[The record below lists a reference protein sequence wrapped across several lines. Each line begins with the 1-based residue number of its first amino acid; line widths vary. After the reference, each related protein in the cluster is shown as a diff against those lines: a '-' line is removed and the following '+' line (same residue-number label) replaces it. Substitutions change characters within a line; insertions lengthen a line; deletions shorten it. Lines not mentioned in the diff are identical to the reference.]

1 MTAPL
6 KIIFAGTPDFAAA
19 HLQALID
26 SQHEVIAVYTKPD
39 AVAGRGNKLRA
50 SPVKQLALAHDLS
63 VYQPKSL
70 KKDPAQQELA
80 DLNADL
86 MVVVA
91 YGLMFPQ
98 VVLDTPRLG
107 CINVHGSILPR
118 WRGAAPF
125 QRAIWAGD
133 AESGVTIMQ
142 MNIGLD
148 TGDILMVDKCPIDAD
163 ETSESLYN
171 KIAQTGPHTLVRA
184 VDELAAGN
192 LTPIKQDDEQ
202 ANYAEKLSKE
212 EALMDWSL
220 PAAQLERCVRA
231 FNPWPVSYI
240 VIDDKGTKRNVKVW
254 QSYVSDESTKAA
266 YGTVVS
272 ANKKGISIACG
283 DNRLLTITKLQPP
296 GKKPMAAHEFLNAR
310 GSWFEVGSVIDAA
323 INSGANS

>member
-6 KIIFAGTPDFAAA
+6 KIVFAGTPEFAAA

-26 SQHEVIAVYTKPD
+26 SKNEVIAVYTKPD
-39 AVAGRGNKLRA
+39 AIAGRGKKLQA
-50 SPVKQLALAHDLS
+50 SPVKQLAVEHDLP

-70 KKDPAQQELA
+70 RKIPAQQELA

-142 MNIGLD
+142 MDIGLD
-148 TGDILMVDKCPIDAD
+148 TGDILKIDKCEIASD

-171 KIAQTGPHTLVRA
+171 KVAQAGPHTLVRA
-184 VDELAAGN
+184 VDELSAGA

-202 ANYAEKLSKE
+202 ANYAQKLSKE
-212 EALMDWSL
+212 EALMDWQLS
-220 PAAQLERCVRA
+220 AAQLERCVRA
-231 FNPWPVSYI
+231 FNPWPISYI
-240 VIDDKGTKRNVKVW
+240 VIDDNGTKRHVKIW
-254 QSYVSDESTKAA
+254 QSHVGDKNVDAA
-266 YGTVVS
+266 AGTIVS

-283 DNRLLTITKLQPP
+283 DQQLLTITKLQPP

-310 GSWFEVGSVIDAA
+310 GSWFSVGDVLGIKAS
-323 INSGANS
+323 